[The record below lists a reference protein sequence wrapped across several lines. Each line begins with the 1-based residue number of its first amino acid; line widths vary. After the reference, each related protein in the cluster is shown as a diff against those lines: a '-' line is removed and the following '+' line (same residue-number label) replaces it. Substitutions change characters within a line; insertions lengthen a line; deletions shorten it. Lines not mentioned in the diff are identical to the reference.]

1 MKTNRRDFLKTVSL
15 AGAGL
20 MTSSLPV
27 RAVNIS
33 FDDLRGS
40 FNAGASGLRAGA
52 VDDQSKLFQ
61 KILNDAAAE
70 DKPVFL
76 PPGRY
81 QISNI
86 VFPSRARIMGVP
98 GASRLVYTG
107 GGHFLLGENA
117 EHLEFDGIVID
128 GANRPIAPYSEAALR
143 VNNCKHVVI
152 DNCEISG
159 SSEIGIQIDRSAGR
173 VENTK
178 ISGAKGNAGFFG
190 LENRGL
196 LFSGNTVE
204 DCANSGVMIYRWS
217 RGEDNT
223 IVTGNRVAN
232 IAAAKGG
239 TGPWGN
245 GINTYQA
252 DSVLV
257 SNNHVSDCAFSA
269 IRANSCNNIQITGN
283 TCLRSGETAVYSEF
297 AFHGAMISNN
307 VIDGG
312 ARGVSIANLDHGGR
326 LSVCSNNLIRNIRAE
341 APYKD
346 DNYIFGTGIAAEAD
360 IAITGNVIERAAG
373 CGVMLGWG
381 HYLRNVVASANVI
394 RQTPTGFYVTVVEGT
409 GTASIT
415 GNVLSEISGAGIV
428 GYRWKDPVTGD
439 LAKGG
444 ASKYSNLT
452 ISGNSLSY

>member
-1 MKTNRRDFLKTVSL
+1 MKTNRRNLLKAIGTV
-15 AGAGL
+15 GA
-20 MTSSLPV
+20 SAAVSASPA
-27 RAVNIS
+27 RAVSIS

-40 FNAGASGLRAGA
+40 FNASHSGLRAGA
-52 VDDQSKLFQ
+52 EDDQSKLFQ
-61 KILNDAAAE
+61 RILNDASAQ

-86 VFPSRARIMGVP
+86 VFPSRTRLMGVP

-117 EHLEFDGIVID
+117 EHLEFDGLVID
-128 GANRPIAPYSEAALR
+128 GQNRPIAPYSEAALR
-143 VNNCKHVVI
+143 INNAKHVVV
-152 DNCEISG
+152 DNCEVSG

-173 VENTK
+173 VENTR

-190 LENRGL
+190 LENKGF

-204 DCANSGVMIYRWS
+204 DCANAGIMIYRWS

-232 IAAAKGG
+232 ISAAKGG

-257 SNNHVSDCAFSA
+257 SNNHVSDCAFST
-269 IRANSCNNIQITGN
+269 IRSNSCNNIQITGN
-283 TCLRSGETAVYSEF
+283 TCLRAGETSIYSEF

-312 ARGVSIANLDHGGR
+312 VRGVSIANLDHGGR
-326 LSVCSNNLIRNIRAE
+326 LSVCANNLIRNIRGE
-341 APYKD
+341 PPYKD
-346 DNYIFGTGIAAEAD
+346 DNHLFGTGIAAEAD
-360 IAITGNVIERAAG
+360 IAITGNVIERSAG
-373 CGVMLGWG
+373 FGIMLGWG
-381 HYLRNVVASANVI
+381 TYLRNVVASSNVI
-394 RQTPTGFYVTVVEGT
+394 RQTPVGFYVTVVEGT

-415 GNVLSEISGAGIV
+415 GNVLSEIDGAGIV
-428 GYRWKDPVTGD
+428 GYRWRDPVTGD
-439 LAKGG
+439 LAKKG
-444 ASKYSNLT
+444 ADRFSNLT
-452 ISGNSLSY
+452 IADNSLAY